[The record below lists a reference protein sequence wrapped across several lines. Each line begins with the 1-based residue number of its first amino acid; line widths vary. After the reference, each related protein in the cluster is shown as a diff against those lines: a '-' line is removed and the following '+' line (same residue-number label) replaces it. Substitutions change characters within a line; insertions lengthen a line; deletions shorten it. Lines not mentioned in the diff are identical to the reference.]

1 MIIVQDLTK
10 SFGKNTVLNKI
21 SLRLSPGERLFVVG
35 KSGVGKSVLLKTL
48 IGLLSADGGEIFID
62 DENVSNYDEKAWTP
76 VRAKFGF
83 VFQGA
88 ALFDSLTILENVA
101 LRRQEV
107 ERKRAK
113 FFREEVA
120 AALARVGLSADVLDK
135 LPADLSGGMRKR
147 AAVARALFH
156 RPRYLLYDEPTTG
169 LDPVTAARLDELVLE
184 VSVTQ
189 NVGTLVVSH
198 DIESVRNIATS
209 VLFLHEGNALFYG
222 IKKDFFATNE
232 PLLKSFIH
240 RLAE

>member
-10 SFGKNTVLNKI
+10 SFSKNVVLNKI

-35 KSGVGKSVLLKTL
+35 KSGVGKSVLLKTI
-48 IGLLSADGGEIFID
+48 IGLLPLDSGEIFID
-62 DENVSNYDEKAWTP
+62 DEKVSGYDEKKWSF

-88 ALFDSLTILENVA
+88 ALFDSMTILENVA
-101 LRRQEV
+101 LRRWEI
-107 ERKRAK
+107 ERKRPQ
-113 FFREEVA
+113 FFRDEAA
-120 AALARVGLSADVLDK
+120 AALDRVGLSSDILDK
-135 LPADLSGGMRKR
+135 LPSDLSGGMRKR

-198 DIESVRNIATS
+198 DIESVRNIATT
-209 VLFLHEGNALFYG
+209 VLFLHEGKTLFYG
-222 IKKDFFATNE
+222 TKDDFFSTNE
-232 PLLKSFIH
+232 PLLTRFI
-240 RLAE
+240 RRI